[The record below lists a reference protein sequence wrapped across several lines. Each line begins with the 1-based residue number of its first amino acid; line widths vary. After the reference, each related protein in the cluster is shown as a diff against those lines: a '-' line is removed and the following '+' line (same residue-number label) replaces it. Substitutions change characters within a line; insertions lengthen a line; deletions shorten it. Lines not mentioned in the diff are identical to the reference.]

1 MDEEDNN
8 SVNFFE
14 NLIKKLIDCINNIG
28 ENIKNFQIKL
38 KRLPH
43 VDMNQSKP
51 MEEIA
56 PKLPKDQLNE
66 LLQFEKDISSKFTF
80 LTGLLTNKVELP
92 DKLFN
97 TLAFL
102 HIKFIDLI
110 NSNQYYL
117 EQNICGEIL
126 TLAISLY
133 KDKSSEFINT
143 KLKYVDPLLK
153 LSISMIDNV
162 KIDLKTYLLDIFIFT
177 EKIICDSSIGN
188 NDYKKNSMPGIV
200 SKIIKV
206 ITNEEIKINSKIISK
221 MIHILSFYMS
231 IVLDN
236 YSKDDINYTKYFE
249 FYSCFIMA
257 LQNRYQKKIKNV
269 LNELFE
275 INIKLFN
282 HSNTEISNELYEK
295 LFLILNKTHLEINP
309 DDNDLHIEINKE
321 FYLSCSKTKNYSKEK
336 CAKQLIDGINILK
349 VSFTKKEH
357 MKFNNILVE
366 TCGLMLIYLLS
377 LNQKEIQSITEENKE
392 NNLNLINELILG
404 DVKEKKEYTPYK
416 VIVSFYELLELVI
429 NYNGKILFE
438 VINAYELSIKEIN
451 KDCCYNKIRKLF
463 LSNVIDS
470 YNLEIKHNLLFHIIT
485 SIYSIHPNIFYYINS
500 KVISILMNKTKKFNS
515 YLQKNKLKTK
525 KALNTAI
532 NDILHSMTVFT
543 FLIYLPLY
551 QISSLQSFTTTN
563 KKLSSLVTFY
573 ISTFCDNIEQYEL
586 NMVSSTNINLINLYT
601 IILCLHSYNTHT
613 KFSKQ
618 DYNSHIML
626 SMVNYSNKISILKYA
641 SMLLVLNLSKE
652 NDLKNFIVNNFNF
665 IINAILNKVIYFS
678 TNFSMAK
685 NIILNFFTSL
695 LELINQV
702 NNENMSNFYCGEF
715 TKYIQKLFPYIDSN
729 MKNKKYN
736 IIEIILEI
744 LLKISHF
751 QNDTIEKVHQQY
763 RISNPQKSPL
773 EELQND
779 NENFCKYLKDK
790 ISIEDANVFRQLI
803 LRIVPLVLSKNI
815 TLISKSLQILNEYI
829 PSLVILPMKREEEE
843 NFSAEDP
850 NNVMMPSSLGPI
862 MHEIW
867 QYLIFALKNESN
879 SSIVTFKIFYE
890 IFKKVLTYHPK
901 FFNYERMFD
910 DLFPAVEIVF
920 DRLKNQ
926 YKERQYNEVVFDFIF
941 EFMSRVIFVNK
952 YNIRFR
958 DRVEQF
964 IDKYKGLISI
974 DKTEEELTEINNNI
988 RSILSYFE

>member
-97 TLAFL
+97 TLTFL

-282 HSNTEISNELYEK
+282 HSNI
-295 LFLILNKTHLEINP
+295 
-309 DDNDLHIEINKE
+309 
-321 FYLSCSKTKNYSKEK
+321 
-336 CAKQLIDGINILK
+336 
-349 VSFTKKEH
+349 
-357 MKFNNILVE
+357 
-366 TCGLMLIYLLS
+366 
-377 LNQKEIQSITEENKE
+377 
-392 NNLNLINELILG
+392 
-404 DVKEKKEYTPYK
+404 
-416 VIVSFYELLELVI
+416 
-429 NYNGKILFE
+429 
-438 VINAYELSIKEIN
+438 
-451 KDCCYNKIRKLF
+451 
-463 LSNVIDS
+463 
-470 YNLEIKHNLLFHIIT
+470 
-485 SIYSIHPNIFYYINS
+485 
-500 KVISILMNKTKKFNS
+500 
-515 YLQKNKLKTK
+515 
-525 KALNTAI
+525 
-532 NDILHSMTVFT
+532 
-543 FLIYLPLY
+543 
-551 QISSLQSFTTTN
+551 
-563 KKLSSLVTFY
+563 
-573 ISTFCDNIEQYEL
+573 
-586 NMVSSTNINLINLYT
+586 
-601 IILCLHSYNTHT
+601 
-613 KFSKQ
+613 
-618 DYNSHIML
+618 
-626 SMVNYSNKISILKYA
+626 
-641 SMLLVLNLSKE
+641 
-652 NDLKNFIVNNFNF
+652 
-665 IINAILNKVIYFS
+665 
-678 TNFSMAK
+678 
-685 NIILNFFTSL
+685 
-695 LELINQV
+695 
-702 NNENMSNFYCGEF
+702 
-715 TKYIQKLFPYIDSN
+715 
-729 MKNKKYN
+729 
-736 IIEIILEI
+736 
-744 LLKISHF
+744 
-751 QNDTIEKVHQQY
+751 
-763 RISNPQKSPL
+763 
-773 EELQND
+773 
-779 NENFCKYLKDK
+779 
-790 ISIEDANVFRQLI
+790 
-803 LRIVPLVLSKNI
+803 
-815 TLISKSLQILNEYI
+815 
-829 PSLVILPMKREEEE
+829 
-843 NFSAEDP
+843 
-850 NNVMMPSSLGPI
+850 
-862 MHEIW
+862 
-867 QYLIFALKNESN
+867 
-879 SSIVTFKIFYE
+879 
-890 IFKKVLTYHPK
+890 
-901 FFNYERMFD
+901 
-910 DLFPAVEIVF
+910 
-920 DRLKNQ
+920 
-926 YKERQYNEVVFDFIF
+926 
-941 EFMSRVIFVNK
+941 
-952 YNIRFR
+952 
-958 DRVEQF
+958 
-964 IDKYKGLISI
+964 
-974 DKTEEELTEINNNI
+974 
-988 RSILSYFE
+988 

>member
-1 MDEEDNN
+1 
-8 SVNFFE
+8 
-14 NLIKKLIDCINNIG
+14 
-28 ENIKNFQIKL
+28 
-38 KRLPH
+38 
-43 VDMNQSKP
+43 
-51 MEEIA
+51 
-56 PKLPKDQLNE
+56 
-66 LLQFEKDISSKFTF
+66 
-80 LTGLLTNKVELP
+80 
-92 DKLFN
+92 
-97 TLAFL
+97 
-102 HIKFIDLI
+102 
-110 NSNQYYL
+110 
-117 EQNICGEIL
+117 
-126 TLAISLY
+126 
-133 KDKSSEFINT
+133 
-143 KLKYVDPLLK
+143 
-153 LSISMIDNV
+153 
-162 KIDLKTYLLDIFIFT
+162 
-177 EKIICDSSIGN
+177 
-188 NDYKKNSMPGIV
+188 
-200 SKIIKV
+200 
-206 ITNEEIKINSKIISK
+206 
-221 MIHILSFYMS
+221 
-231 IVLDN
+231 
-236 YSKDDINYTKYFE
+236 
-249 FYSCFIMA
+249 
-257 LQNRYQKKIKNV
+257 
-269 LNELFE
+269 
-275 INIKLFN
+275 
-282 HSNTEISNELYEK
+282 
-295 LFLILNKTHLEINP
+295 
-309 DDNDLHIEINKE
+309 
-321 FYLSCSKTKNYSKEK
+321 
-336 CAKQLIDGINILK
+336 
-349 VSFTKKEH
+349 
-357 MKFNNILVE
+357 
-366 TCGLMLIYLLS
+366 
-377 LNQKEIQSITEENKE
+377 
-392 NNLNLINELILG
+392 
-404 DVKEKKEYTPYK
+404 
-416 VIVSFYELLELVI
+416 
-429 NYNGKILFE
+429 
-438 VINAYELSIKEIN
+438 
-451 KDCCYNKIRKLF
+451 
-463 LSNVIDS
+463 
-470 YNLEIKHNLLFHIIT
+470 
-485 SIYSIHPNIFYYINS
+485 
-500 KVISILMNKTKKFNS
+500 
-515 YLQKNKLKTK
+515 
-525 KALNTAI
+525 
-532 NDILHSMTVFT
+532 
-543 FLIYLPLY
+543 
-551 QISSLQSFTTTN
+551 
-563 KKLSSLVTFY
+563 
-573 ISTFCDNIEQYEL
+573 
-586 NMVSSTNINLINLYT
+586 
-601 IILCLHSYNTHT
+601 
-613 KFSKQ
+613 
-618 DYNSHIML
+618 
-626 SMVNYSNKISILKYA
+626 MVNYSNKISIVKYA